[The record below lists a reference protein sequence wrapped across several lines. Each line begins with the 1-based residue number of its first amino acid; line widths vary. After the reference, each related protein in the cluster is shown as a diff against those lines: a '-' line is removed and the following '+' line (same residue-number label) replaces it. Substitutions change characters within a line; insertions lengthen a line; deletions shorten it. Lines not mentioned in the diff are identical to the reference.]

1 MKSSVCT
8 QNMMLNNVAKKQIE
22 EMLTK
27 KNDILNVYICQQG
40 LRKIRGKGL
49 KTKQNLFF
57 ELSEN
62 SQTINLPQSVQ
73 QLKNSSKLYIEF
85 RDCWLKME
93 NMVMVQNKMYKKR
106 KKKIQRLLYNT
117 ISNRAY
123 LAMPRTEEK
132 RGDETFCFCSFV
144 SMTTN
149 NF

>member
-73 QLKNSSKLYIEF
+73 QLKKSSKLYIEF

-106 KKKIQRLLYNT
+106 KKKYKDYYTIQFLIGLTLQCQEQR
-117 ISNRAY
+117 R
-123 LAMPRTEEK
+123 REEM
-132 RGDETFCFCSFV
+132 RPFAFV
-144 SMTTN
+144 PSYQ
-149 NF
+149 